1 MIFFFTFHSDMKPCD
16 MKRQVTTQINK
27 MIRGMIKSV
36 TQTFLFWEE
45 TQQVDG

>member
-1 MIFFFTFHSDMKPCD
+1 MIFLSFVMTWNLVIQKGKWQPN
-16 MKRQVTTQINK
+16 KNK